1 MTGWLLIYKPKIKK
15 SSVMENVNRNI
26 FLLSMAQ
33 FITLASVV
41 TVITYSSL
49 VAKMMTGN
57 TALATIPSATAFIA
71 TAAFAFPA
79 SILMKKFG
87 RKNIFFLGAL
97 CGGLAGA
104 LAVISIYQNNYYL
117 LCFATFCHGIY
128 QAIAN
133 YYRFTA
139 MEVSPKDFHKQAVSY
154 VILGGVLAGLCAPI
168 MARTAES
175 IYFEP
180 IQYAGTYCLII
191 VLSLVAHFLIFMIKL
206 PPRKIEANV
215 KPKANPPLFEV
226 LKRPAFICASL
237 SAACAYLSMSFIMTA
252 TPLQVVE
259 VCGYQISD
267 AAGVI
272 QWHSMSMFA
281 PAVITGTLI
290 ARYSSVKVILSGM
303 ILMLMATV
311 FAKSGIELFNFYAA
325 LIAIGIGWNFMFT
338 AGTTLLEHAYNEEEK
353 AYVQGLNDF
362 VVFGLAA
369 IATLASGYMLE
380 NVGWNTMNSI
390 VIGIMM
396 ILLVIILW
404 FIKVRDGGPMDREEK
419 VILEE

>member
-1 MTGWLLIYKPKIKK
+1 MD
-15 SSVMENVNRNI
+15 NVKRNI

-33 FITLASVV
+33 FITLASVI

-87 RKNIFFLGAL
+87 RKRVFYFGAL
-97 CGGLAGA
+97 CAGLAGI
-104 LAVISIYQNNYYL
+104 LAVTSIYQNNYIL
-117 LCFATFCHGIY
+117 LCLATFCHGTY
-128 QAIAN
+128 QSIAN

-139 MEVSPKDFHKQAVSY
+139 MEVSPKTYHKQAVSY
-154 VILGGVLAGLCAPI
+154 VILGGVLAGLLAPTL
-168 MARTAES
+168 ARFAEG

-180 IQYAGTYCLII
+180 VQYAGTYCLVIA
-191 VLSLVAHFLIFMIKL
+191 LSLVAHFLIFMIKL
-206 PPRKIEANV
+206 PPRKV
-215 KPKANPPLFEV
+215 MPDDHVPVANPKLLDV
-226 LKRPAFICASL
+226 LRRPAFICASL

-252 TPLQVVE
+252 TPLEVVE

-281 PAVITGTLI
+281 PAIFTGTLI
-290 ARYSSVKVILSGM
+290 ARFGSIKIILTGM
-303 ILMLMATV
+303 ILMLISTLI
-311 FAKSGIELFNFYAA
+311 AKSGIELFNFYVA
-325 LIAIGIGWNFMFT
+325 LVAIGVGWNFMFT
-338 AGTTLLEHAYNEEEK
+338 AGTTLLEHAYNEDEK

-380 NVGWNTMNSI
+380 NVGWNMMNNI
-390 VIGIMM
+390 VIL
-396 ILLVIILW
+396 ILVMLIVVILW
-404 FIKVRDGGPMDREEK
+404 FVKVRDSGPKDRSD
-419 VILEE
+419 VIV

>member
-1 MTGWLLIYKPKIKK
+1 
-15 SSVMENVNRNI
+15 MENVRRNI

-49 VAKMMTGN
+49 VAKMMTGS
-57 TALATIPSATAFIA
+57 TSLATIPSATAFIA

-79 SILMKKFG
+79 SLLMKKFG
-87 RKNIFFLGAL
+87 RKKVFYFGAL
-97 CGGLAGA
+97 CAGLAGL
-104 LAVISIYQNNYYL
+104 LAVVSIYQNNYYL

-139 MEVSPKDFHKQAVSY
+139 MEVSPPDFHKQAVSY
-154 VILGGVLAGLCAPI
+154 VILGGVLAGLSAPTL
-168 MARTAES
+168 ARLFES
-175 IYFEP
+175 NYFEP
-180 IQYAGTYCLII
+180 VQYAGTYCLVI

-206 PPRKIEANV
+206 PPRKIVQDNQPPV
-215 KPKANPPLFEV
+215 ANPALWDV
-226 LKRPAFICASL
+226 LTRPAFICASL

-252 TPLQVVE
+252 TPLEVVE

-281 PAVITGTLI
+281 PAIITGTLI
-290 ARYSSVKVILSGM
+290 ARFGSIKIILSGM
-303 ILMLMATV
+303 ILMLISTLV
-311 FAKSGIELFNFYAA
+311 AKSGIELSNFYVA
-325 LIAIGIGWNFMFT
+325 LVAIGIGWNFMFT
-338 AGTTLLEHAYNEEEK
+338 AGTTLLEHAYNEDEK

-369 IATLASGYMLE
+369 VATLASGYALE
-380 NVGWNTMNSI
+380 GLGWNMMNNI
-390 VIGIMM
+390 VIGIL
-396 ILLVIILW
+396 ILLIAVILW
-404 FIKVRDGGPMDREEK
+404 FVNVRDKGPKNRDET
-419 VILEE
+419 VISKGNVR